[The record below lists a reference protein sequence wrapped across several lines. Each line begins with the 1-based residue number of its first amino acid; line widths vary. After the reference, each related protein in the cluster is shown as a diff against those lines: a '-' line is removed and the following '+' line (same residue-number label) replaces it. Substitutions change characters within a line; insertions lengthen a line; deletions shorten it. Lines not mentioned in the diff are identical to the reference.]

1 MSTLAIL
8 VKIIFI
14 HSNTILFVFQ
24 EAFLIIMGLPSW
36 CLVVALAVSAALSFP
51 KGPGWRQNVPKDKN
65 EAKYQSPLGT
75 LDDDYGIPFQRF
87 YPNLEKTRESAI
99 NPGKNYRFEG

>member
-1 MSTLAIL
+1 
-8 VKIIFI
+8 
-14 HSNTILFVFQ
+14 
-24 EAFLIIMGLPSW
+24 MGLPSW

-51 KGPGWRQNVPKDKN
+51 SIEQNIPKDKN

-75 LDDDYGIPFQRF
+75 LDDAYGIPFQKF
-87 YPNLEKTRESAI
+87 YPNLEQTRESAI